1 MKHDIRSW
9 TTYWYSN
16 SGRRR
21 YFKDLKSNKKQEVV
35 VEEIKESKKPYP
47 LRCLV
52 QFSKSFKKSRVNREM
67 KNKEVKYWVNY
78 KAIKVC

>member
-1 MKHDIRSW
+1 M
-9 TTYWYSN
+9 TYVVGQLIGIATLVEGDW
-16 SGRRR
+16 